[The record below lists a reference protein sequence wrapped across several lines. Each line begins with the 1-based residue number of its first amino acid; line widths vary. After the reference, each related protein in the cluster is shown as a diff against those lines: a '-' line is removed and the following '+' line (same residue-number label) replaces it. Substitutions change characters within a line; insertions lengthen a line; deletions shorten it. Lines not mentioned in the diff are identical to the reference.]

1 MTFGSLFS
9 GIGGFDLGFEK
20 AGLQCRWQVENDIS
34 CQVILEKHWPD
45 VKRFG
50 DIREITGKEMEPVDV
65 ICGGFP
71 CQDLS
76 VAGRRVGLSAAR
88 SGLFYE
94 LLRIVSETRPRWF
107 IIENVPGLLSSN
119 QGRDMGAVIGSLA
132 KLGYG
137 IAWRVLDAQY
147 FGVPQ
152 RRRRV
157 FIAGHLGD
165 IRSATEVLFESDE
178 CQVPVA
184 KSRQKGDKV
193 IDAIDSRAKNDS
205 VISRTLTDSR
215 KTSMLDVIDYIL
227 TDKGIRIFTHLERE
241 RLQGFPDGWTLPYCI
256 DGLEVEI
263 TDTARYRLLGNA
275 VAVPVA
281 EWIGKRLKK
290 GGDAISK

>member
-215 KTSMLDVIDYIL
+215 KTRMLDVIDYIL